1 MPTLR
6 EVFEK
11 LLPAAVQSGVDIKDF
26 WNYTLA
32 EIQIY
37 INNYSEREKARAR
50 ETALFSYN
58 LAAMT
63 ASFIGK
69 GLAGKELPDVGEIYP
84 DLADISQKAK
94 IEEFKK
100 NMLAFTEMHNQQRRA

>member
-1 MPTLR
+1 
-6 EVFEK
+6 
-11 LLPAAVQSGVDIKDF
+11 
-26 WNYTLA
+26 
-32 EIQIY
+32 
-37 INNYSEREKARAR
+37 
-50 ETALFSYN
+50 
-58 LAAMT
+58 MT

-69 GLAGKELPDVGEIYP
+69 GLAGKELPDVGEVYP